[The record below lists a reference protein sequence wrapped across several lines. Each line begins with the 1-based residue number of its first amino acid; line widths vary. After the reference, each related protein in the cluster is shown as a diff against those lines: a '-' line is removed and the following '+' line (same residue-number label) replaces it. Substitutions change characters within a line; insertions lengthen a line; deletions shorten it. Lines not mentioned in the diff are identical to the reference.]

1 RLFSFTRGDRP
12 AAAASPRHHP
22 PHARLRVETEP
33 LVVEPLPP
41 ALGEPR
47 REGRRLARLEP
58 CLDRPVLLGREA
70 ADLALA
76 LTDDAHGDRL
86 HAARREPAAHLV
98 PEQRREL
105 VADQPVEDAA
115 RLLRVEAVS
124 VELAG
129 LLERFEDRLLRDLV
143 EQHAMDVL
151 PPRAELLRNVPG
163 DGLALAVG
171 VGRQVDVLL

>member
-1 RLFSFTRGDRP
+1 LWSSLCPPTSASR
-12 AAAASPRHHP
+12 AAKGGGS
-22 PHARLRVETEP
+22 
-33 LVVEPLPP
+33 
-41 ALGEPR
+41 
-47 REGRRLARLEP
+47 ARLEP
-58 CLDRPVLLGREA
+58 RLDRPVLLGREA

-76 LTDDAHGDRL
+76 LADDAHGDRL

-115 RLLRVEAVS
+115 RLLRVEAVA

-151 PPRAELLRNVPG
+151 PRAPSFCAMCQAN
-163 DGLALAVG
+163 GLALAVG
-171 VGRQVDVLL
+171 VGRQVDVLLVLAAFLMSSSTFALPG